1 MQIRNVLTADEGYT
15 LTDGHIYGKIV
26 FLAEERTANEFH
38 EITDEEYRK
47 IMKKNEEAVLGEG
60 GLE

>member
-1 MQIRNVLTADEGYT
+1 MQIRNVLTADEGYI

-26 FLAEERTANEFH
+26 FLAEGRRADEFH
-38 EITDEEYRK
+38 EITDEEYRE
-47 IMKKNEEAVLGEG
+47 IMKKNEESVLGEG